1 MEKII
6 SLVKNW
12 IRKAE
17 NDIKTAEDEI
27 KTEDPA
33 TDTICFHA
41 QQCVEKYLKAFLILN
56 QKQFRKTHNIA
67 KLIELCKEIDGDFDK
82 IYSYGATSLTDYAV
96 KFRYG
101 EEFYFPS
108 IEEAKEAIEIANK
121 VKEFVKKK
129 LKEKAADLRLESK

>member
-1 MEKII
+1 MCIRDREKPEDYQPPRLSIQQKEYRLLGNEEPGFAQLRAVLI
-6 SLVKNW
+6 N
-12 IRKAE
+12 
-17 NDIKTAEDEI
+17 KTN
-27 KTEDPA
+27 
-33 TDTICFHA
+33 F
-41 QQCVEKYLKAFLILN
+41 
-56 QKQFRKTHNIA
+56 
-67 KLIELCKEIDGDFDK
+67 DFDK

-101 EEFYFPS
+101 EGFYFPS